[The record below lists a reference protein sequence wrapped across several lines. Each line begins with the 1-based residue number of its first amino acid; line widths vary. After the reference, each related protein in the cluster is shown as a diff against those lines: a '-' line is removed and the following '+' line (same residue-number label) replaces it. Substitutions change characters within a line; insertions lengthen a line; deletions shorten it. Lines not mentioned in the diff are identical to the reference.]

1 MTARVAAGML
11 TYDDDRGQPMGT
23 IMSDQDA
30 NDAAAAHRQFLELL
44 EQTGFFQQIH
54 SLEANLKSVAGELQ
68 SFGGN
73 VAQRLEETENLAA
86 HVLAIE
92 SILAVMLKAYPI
104 LADDLMA
111 EVKDRTAALSGNAD
125 GSPTVRAL
133 AADILAKA
141 TA

>member
-1 MTARVAAGML
+1 MADRDA
-11 TYDDDRGQPMGT
+11 DD
-23 IMSDQDA
+23 S
-30 NDAAAAHRQFLELL
+30 AAAHQHFLELL
-44 EQTGFFQQIH
+44 EQSGFFQQIQ
-54 SLEANLKSVAGELQ
+54 SLETNLKSVAGELQ

-73 VAQRLEETENLAA
+73 VAQRMEETENLAA

-104 LADDLMA
+104 LADDLRS

-125 GSPTVRAL
+125 GSPTVQAL
-133 AADILAKA
+133 AAEILAKA